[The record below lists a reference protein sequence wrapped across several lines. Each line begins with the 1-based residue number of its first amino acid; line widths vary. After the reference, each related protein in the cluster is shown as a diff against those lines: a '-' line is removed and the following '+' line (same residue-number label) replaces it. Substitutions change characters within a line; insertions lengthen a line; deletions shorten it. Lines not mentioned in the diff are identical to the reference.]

1 MNSRY
6 LKIENNNNLDY
17 LKIDNPLAEATISL
31 QGAHVSWWRPKSSS
45 EDVLW
50 LSSNARFEKG
60 RSIRGGVPIV
70 WPWFG
75 QHPTDNS
82 YCIHGFARVIPWELI
97 KSEDLKNGAT
107 KLHLK
112 MKPTQDVKRQ
122 LSYEFT
128 LELILII
135 GESLSCSLTTTNESN
150 FPFIISEGFHTYFY
164 ISDLRNIKIKGLE
177 SAVFFDK
184 VRSFK
189 KGIEGGEIVID
200 EEEFDKVY
208 INNSND
214 CYIEDE
220 IFNRVITIKKSNSN
234 STVIWSPGKEK
245 SEKMSDMGTKN
256 EWRRMICVETVNVL
270 ENKVVI
276 YPGKSH
282 TIGTEIAVQEY

>member
-1 MNSRY
+1 MNSKY

-17 LKIDNPLAEATISL
+17 LKINNPLAEATISI

-112 MKPTQDVKRQ
+112 MKPTQDVKGQ

-135 GESLSCSLTTTNESN
+135 GESLSCSITTTNESN